1 MPHHHS
7 MEPLFSN
14 FSFWFRRLFHIS
26 LAAVKARIE
35 RVEVLGVK
43 VILYDAEGFTKTG
56 GLK

>member
-14 FSFWFRRLFHIS
+14 FSFWFRRLFHIP
-26 LAAVKARIE
+26 LAAVKSRIE
-35 RVEVLGVK
+35 CVEVLGVE
-43 VILYDAEGFTKTG
+43 VILHDSQGFAKTG